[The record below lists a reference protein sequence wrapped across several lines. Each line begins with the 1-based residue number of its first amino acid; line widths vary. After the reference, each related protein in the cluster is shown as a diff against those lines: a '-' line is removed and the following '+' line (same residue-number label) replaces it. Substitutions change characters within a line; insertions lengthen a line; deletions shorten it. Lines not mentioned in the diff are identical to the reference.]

1 MKKRLIHQESQNILD
16 QQACKNCRYRSDDFT
31 SVCVNADSDRVA
43 DFVMPDD
50 WCEEWEEKE
59 D

>member
-1 MKKRLIHQESQNILD
+1 MEYVGLD
-16 QQACKNCRYRSDDFT
+16 QQACKNCHYRSDDFT

-50 WCEEWEEKE
+50 WCEEWEGN
-59 D
+59 DDQ